1 MIDLPKTTG
10 YKSRI
15 INAIIDFVKGE
26 RISSVVGGQLKQT
39 ADGKTLVIGANGIA
53 SDAKRPW
60 GVKSISGTTLTLEN
74 CYFQWGRELKKAADL
89 TFSLTAGNY
98 DLWAMLS
105 ADTGSCV
112 LSSDPTS
119 DSDGQL
125 FPVAIYRLNVAITS
139 GSASVTFELNYLG
152 SQVVIM
158 S

>member
-39 ADGKTLVIGANGIA
+39 ADGKTLIIGASTIGA
-53 SDAKRPW
+53 EAKRPW
-60 GVKSISGTTLTLEN
+60 SVKSISGTTLTLEN
-74 CYFQWGRELKKAADL
+74 CYFQWGRELKKASDL

-98 DLWAMLS
+98 DLYAMLS
-105 ADTGSCV
+105 SSTGSCI
-112 LSSDPTS
+112 LSSDPTA

-125 FPVAIYRLNVAITS
+125 FPVAIYRMNVAITS
-139 GSASVTFELNYLG
+139 GAASVTFEINYIG

>member
-1 MIDLPKTTG
+1 MIDVPKITG
-10 YKSRI
+10 FRSRT
-15 INAIIDFVKGE
+15 INAIIDMVKSE
-26 RISSVVGGQLKQT
+26 RITSVVGGKIKQT
-39 ADGKTLVIGANGIA
+39 ADGKTLVIGSNGIA
-53 SDAKRPW
+53 SEAKRTW

-139 GSASVTFELNYLG
+139 GAASVTFELNYIG

>member
-1 MIDLPKTTG
+1 MIDVPKITG
-10 YKSRI
+10 FRSRT
-15 INAIIDFVKGE
+15 INAIIDMVKSE
-26 RISSVVGGQLKQT
+26 RITSVVGGKIKQT
-39 ADGKTLVIGANGIA
+39 ADGKTLVIGSNTIGAE
-53 SDAKRPW
+53 AKRPW
-60 GVKSISGTTLTLEN
+60 SVKSISGTTLTLEN

-139 GSASVTFELNYLG
+139 GSASVTFEINYIG